1 MYTLSA
7 RRRPPKG
14 FTLIEL
20 LVVIAIIAILIGLL
34 LPAVQKV
41 RQAAARAQCSNNLKQ
56 LGLAV
61 HNCNDT
67 YQKLPP
73 VVGRFP
79 SGTGTR
85 NTLHFWLLPFLEQDN
100 LYKAANTGATYDAE
114 TYMSPVY
121 KFTAGTQVV
130 KTYLCPSD
138 PSVNSGH
145 TSNAP
150 LGADGRQMAAT
161 SYGAN
166 AQVFG
171 QSAGAGAKVPFL
183 ITNPEGNARIPGTF
197 TDGTSN
203 TILFTDK
210 YAMCNNSAGSST
222 SGGSIWGRRSVIP
235 STYGPYI
242 GYVAKDVGGYT
253 VTPPF
258 LVQPS
263 PYNGNCDFRW
273 PSTPH
278 SGVIQVGLGDGSVR
292 TVSQGIS
299 PLTWWSAIT
308 PNGGEVL
315 GSSW

>member
-1 MYTLSA
+1 MP
-7 RRRPPKG
+7 RPRPSRPRTA

-41 RQAAARAQCSNNLKQ
+41 REAAARAQCSNNLKQ
-56 LGLAV
+56 LGLAI

-79 SGTGTR
+79 SATGTA

-100 LYKAANTGATYDAE
+100 LYKAANTGTTYDAE
-114 TYMSPVY
+114 GYTNPAYG
-121 KFTAGTQVV
+121 FTAGTQVV
-130 KTYLCPSD
+130 KPYLCPSD
-138 PSVNSGH
+138 PSVSNGH
-145 TSNAP
+145 TANAP
-150 LGADGRQMAAT
+150 NGNDGNPMAAT

-171 QSAGAGAKVPFL
+171 QSAGAGAAVPF
-183 ITNPEGNARIPGTF
+183 TVTSSEGYARIPGTF

-278 SGVIQVGLGDGSVR
+278 SGTIQVGMGDGSVR
-292 TVSQGIS
+292 GVSPGVSSQ
-299 PLTWWSAIT
+299 TWWSAIT
-308 PNGGEVL
+308 PNGGETL
-315 GSSW
+315 GSDW

>member
-1 MYTLSA
+1 MGTSPARPLRRSA
-7 RRRPPKG
+7 

-41 RQAAARAQCSNNLKQ
+41 REAANRMKCGNNLKQ
-56 LGLAV
+56 LALAV

-67 YQKLPP
+67 YGKLPP
-73 VVGRFP
+73 VVGRYP
-79 SGTGTR
+79 YTTGTR
-85 NTLHFWLLPFLEQDN
+85 NTLQFWLLPFLEQDN
-100 LYKAANTGATYDAE
+100 LYKAAFNGVTYDAE
-114 TYMSPVY
+114 TYKNPAY
-121 KFTAGTQVV
+121 GFTAGTQVV
-130 KTYLCPSD
+130 KTFLCPSD
-138 PSVNSGH
+138 PSVSPAGV
-145 TSNAP
+145 TANAP

-161 SYGAN
+161 SYGSN

-171 QSAGAGAKVPFL
+171 QSAGNPTFK
-183 ITNPEGNARIPGTF
+183 ITNPEGYARIPATF

-210 YAMCNNSAGSST
+210 YAMCNNAAGSST
-222 SGGSIWGRRSVIP
+222 SGGSIWGRRSTIP

-242 GYVAKDVGGYT
+242 GYDPKDVGGYALS
-253 VTPPF
+253 PPF
-258 LVQPS
+258 LIQPT

-273 PSTPH
+273 PSSPH
-278 SGVIQVGLGDGSVR
+278 PGVIQVCLADGSTR
-292 TVSQGIS
+292 TVSQGIN